1 MIKKTGQTKQ
11 RQKSESAIVKVIV
24 EKALIINPSSVVC
37 ACVIRCCLLCVSRRL
52 PSVLHQTK
60 HILFLSYLLDFV
72 LCTLLRLV
80 RWKYRLDN
88 QTGPHPVII
97 RTGTILLRPS
107 DNVTTNVVQYL
118 LHAFIVL
125 HSNWLSVK
133 VSGNPFLSYIFRLTF
148 I

>member
-1 MIKKTGQTKQ
+1 MNLH
-11 RQKSESAIVKVIV
+11 SES
-24 EKALIINPSSVVC
+24 L
-37 ACVIRCCLLCVSRRL
+37 
-52 PSVLHQTK
+52 
-60 HILFLSYLLDFV
+60 
-72 LCTLLRLV
+72 
-80 RWKYRLDN
+80 
-88 QTGPHPVII
+88 TGPHLVPVII